1 MAVSAGAT
9 APVATDE
16 AALARLAA
24 DGDGAAFATLYDRY
38 ENKIF
43 NFCARLTA
51 SQEDAAD
58 ATQDTFV
65 KMLERLPEMKERD
78 LNFGAYLFTV
88 ARHSCYRL
96 IERRKKAEPTEEI
109 SDLAAMGGGFGGGS
123 APDPGD
129 PDEDP
134 ERRLLLKDQQDEIR
148 EANARL
154 PARQR
159 EVLVMRELEE
169 MSYEDIAAVMDMNAN
184 SVAQLI
190 SRARIR
196 LRDELE
202 GTALASIAV
211 TSPECERALPLIAMR
226 HDGQLKNDSD
236 AAWLDEHITSCDT
249 CRASREAM
257 EEAGASYRLWAPVA
271 AFVWLRGEAF
281 AHAAEN
287 TGHPWSEETLPPP
300 GEGGTTPGGG
310 GGSGGGG
317 FGGGGFGG
325 LSQGAGKALAA
336 GKRGLSGK
344 RGAARIAATLGVAA
358 LFSLAV
364 AGTISEEVL
373 PEQLDNSGAAVEQ
386 PDQARASE
394 EPTTTT
400 TEKGKKSTKKQ
411 GGAGAAAPAGDADD
425 TGTTAADGAPRSSA

>member
-1 MAVSAGAT
+1 MAVSAHAS
-9 APVATDE
+9 APAATDE

-24 DGDGAAFATLYDRY
+24 EGDGAAFATLYDAY

-96 IERRKKAEPTEEI
+96 IEKRKRAEPTEEI
-109 SDLAAMGGGFGGGS
+109 SDLAATGGGFGGGS

-134 ERRLLLKDQQDEIR
+134 ERRLLLADQQEEIR
-148 EANARL
+148 AANERL
-154 PARQR
+154 PERQR

-169 MSYEDIAAVMDMNAN
+169 MSYDEIAAVMDMNSN

-190 SRARIR
+190 SRARLK
-196 LRDELE
+196 LRDEVR

-211 TSPECERALPLIAMR
+211 SSPECERALPLIAMR
-226 HDGQLKNDSD
+226 HDRQLKDPAD
-236 AAWLDEHITSCDT
+236 AEWLDAHITDCDT

-257 EEAGASYRLWAPVA
+257 EEAGASYRMWAPIT
-271 AFVWLRGEAF
+271 AFVWLRGDAI
-281 AHAAEN
+281 AHAAEY
-287 TGHPWSEETLPPP
+287 TGHPWSQESLPPR
-300 GEGGTTPGGG
+300 GEGDAGPG
-310 GGSGGGG
+310 GGGG
-317 FGGGGFGG
+317 FGGG
-325 LSQGAGKALAA
+325 A
-336 GKRGLSGK
+336 
-344 RGAARIAATLGVAA
+344 
-358 LFSLAV
+358 
-364 AGTISEEVL
+364 
-373 PEQLDNSGAAVEQ
+373 
-386 PDQARASE
+386 
-394 EPTTTT
+394 
-400 TEKGKKSTKKQ
+400 
-411 GGAGAAAPAGDADD
+411 
-425 TGTTAADGAPRSSA
+425 